1 MMEYDHSYDAEIKAA
16 DKVEFTTP
24 EERKA
29 RYRAKKAIGFK
40 PATGL
45 GIEYNG
51 DDAFKKR
58 ARRHQAEFR
67 VQTLNINRCLGYGVN
82 LVQEDMKT
90 GKNFYEG
97 FDGLC
102 MCEALKRYPA
112 KGQYLDSNVFG
123 NMLRSEH
130 IPVNLFCPLYN
141 LHPELFTEVMNRF
154 LGGII
159 REVTDFKIEHAPGN
173 TYSTDEAGNLIVT
186 NSVEKY
192 TDDHTSFDA
201 YFEFIDVNGR
211 KCAAGIEIKYTEKE
225 YGLAAGSH
233 QEEHVKTL
241 FDVVDGKENLYYK
254 RTIESGLYNRE
265 TLANFNDRSIT
276 DPQKRTLTM
285 DRYRQFWRNHI
296 LGESMVAKDVQEFDA
311 FYSLLFYP
319 KGNTHFEETAKEY
332 TDMLVRKDSF
342 VAKQYE
348 EYTAEVD
355 NVIRHFSLPESEKQ
369 EFMDWIS
376 YLKERYEVPAKKWW

>member
-1 MMEYDHSYDAEIKAA
+1 MKYDVSHNAEIQAAKAMPTA
-16 DKVEFTTP
+16 TP
-24 EERKA
+24 EQRKA
-29 RYRAKKAIGFK
+29 RYNRMKAIGSL

-67 VQTLNINRCLGYGVN
+67 VQTLKINRCLGYGIN
-82 LVQEDMKT
+82 LVPEDMKA

-97 FDGLC
+97 FDGLY
-102 MCEALKRYPA
+102 MREALKRYPVN
-112 KGQYLDSNVFG
+112 GQYLDSIVFD

-141 LHPELFTEVMNRF
+141 LHPELFAEVMNRF
-154 LGGII
+154 LDGII

-173 TYSTDEAGNLIVT
+173 TYSTDEKGNLIVT

-201 YFEFIDVNGR
+201 YFEFIDINGR

-254 RTIESGLYNRE
+254 RTMESGLYNPE

-332 TDMLVRKDSF
+332 SNMLVRKDSF

-348 EYTAEVD
+348 EYTAVVD
-355 NVIRHFSLPESEKQ
+355 DVVRHSSLPESEKLLFQ
-369 EFMDWIS
+369 DWLT
-376 YLKERYEVPAKKWW
+376 YLKDRYEVPAKKWW